1 MLKKIISSINWKRI
15 YTTNYDDTIEYA
27 SKIGEV
33 QRDSIDPKKNYA
45 DVLRKK
51 KVQLFISMD
60 T

>member
-1 MLKKIISSINWKRI
+1 MERI

-33 QRDSIDPKKNYA
+33 QRDSIDQ
-45 DVLRKK
+45 RKIMQMYCVK